1 MGQKTHPKGF
11 RLVVDRDWRSRYFAS
26 KKDFPAYIRADRII
40 RDYITQHLRFA
51 AVSKVDIERAGSRL
65 RVTIHS
71 GRRGVIIG
79 RKGQELDKLRDKLK
93 QAINKTNLPSAP
105 ALDLILEIQEVTK
118 PEVDAQLVAENIA
131 LQIEKRAHFR
141 RLLKKAVQTAMSLG
155 VKGIRVQCSGRLGGA
170 EIARTEKQKDGSASL
185 QTLRQPID
193 YGFFEARTIYGLIG
207 VKCWIAHKSKS

>member
-26 KKDFPAYIRADRII
+26 KKDFPAYILADRII

-65 RVTIHS
+65 RVTVHS

-93 QAINKTNLPSAP
+93 QAINKTKLPSAP
-105 ALDLILEIQEVTK
+105 TLDLILEVQEVAK

-141 RLLKKAVQTAMSLG
+141 RLLKKAVQTAMNLG
-155 VKGIRVQCSGRLGGA
+155 AKGIRVQCSGRLGGA
-170 EIARTEKQKDGSASL
+170 EIARTEKQKEGSVSL

-207 VKCWIAHKSKS
+207 VKCWIAHKSKN